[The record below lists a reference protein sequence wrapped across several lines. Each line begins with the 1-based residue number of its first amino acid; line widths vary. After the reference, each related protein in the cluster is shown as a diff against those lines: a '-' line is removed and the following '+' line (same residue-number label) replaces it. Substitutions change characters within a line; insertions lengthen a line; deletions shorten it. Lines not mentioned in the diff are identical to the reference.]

1 MKRPNQITATVLI
14 LFSAFMAR
22 EALDM
27 TYYTPLGPGPGFFP
41 FWISIFIGL
50 LSAIMLYQATFHQS
64 DPMPEDF
71 LPSKAGY
78 FRVIAVTFGMIFVV
92 VIMPILGFQL
102 TMLPFLLFMLYALG
116 RQNLLVTTLVALA
129 GSFGVF
135 YVFNNWLQVPLPI
148 GMFGI

>member
-1 MKRPNQITATVLI
+1 MKRPNQIAGIVLL

-22 EALDM
+22 EAFDM

-41 FWISIFIGL
+41 FWVSVFIGL
-50 LSAIMLYQATFHQS
+50 LSAIVLFQATFHRS

-71 LPSKAGY
+71 FPSRFGY
-78 FRVIAVTFGMIFVV
+78 YRVAAVTFGMIFVV
-92 VIMPILGFQL
+92 VAMESLGFRL
-102 TMLPFLLFMLYALG
+102 AMLPFLLFMLYALG
-116 RQNLLVTTLVALA
+116 KQNLLVTSLVALA

-135 YVFNNWLQVPLPI
+135 YVFNDWLQVPLPI